1 MSNYWEDSLFPQ
13 FLDSIDSCTLSDLT
27 TYQIQSE
34 LNNLAIRAVTDFM
47 FPQYS
52 LAYTL
57 DVQYLEDPPVL
68 NPLTGVGFGY
78 YFDST
83 DVGQKEYNVILA
95 RMKQYWVEFQ
105 ISQERLF
112 ANAYYDKEIRLHS
125 PGNTIDKLL
134 KMFTTFK
141 TLADVAEYKYNRTTI
156 AGDSGIG
163 EVNDD

>member
-1 MSNYWEDSLFPQ
+1 MSNYWENNLFPQ
-13 FLDSIDSCTLSDLT
+13 FLQTIDSCTLSDLT

-34 LNNLAIRAVTDFM
+34 LEGLAMRAIQDFM

-57 DVQYLEDPPVL
+57 DETQ
-68 NPLTGVGFGY
+68 NPETGVMYGY
-78 YFDST
+78 YFNSD

-134 KMFTTFK
+134 KMFTTFEK
-141 TLADVAEYKYNRTTI
+141 LADKAEYKYNRTTLT
-156 AGDSGIG
+156 GDSGIG
-163 EVNDD
+163 EINDD

>member
-1 MSNYWEDSLFPQ
+1 MSNYWENNLFPQ
-13 FLDSIDSCTLSDLT
+13 FLQTIDSCTLSDLT

-34 LNNLAIRAVTDFM
+34 LEGLAMRAIQDFM

-57 DVQYLEDPPVL
+57 DETKNDA
-68 NPLTGVGFGY
+68 TGVMYGY
-78 YFDST
+78 YFNSD

-141 TLADVAEYKYNRTTI
+141 NLADIAEYKYNRTTLT
-156 AGDSGIG
+156 GTSGVG
-163 EVNDD
+163 EINDD